1 MIFNLQIN
9 KDCGESVNA
18 HPISFRKIHI
28 PK

>member
-9 KDCGESVNA
+9 KGCEESVNA
-18 HPISFRKIHI
+18 HPISLRKIHI